1 MCQKYRGDP
10 SRCVRI
16 LSQVVGFNTF
26 IAPLHP
32 GNAES
37 DVASLPGGYVNLGAN
52 YNLDDNQNELGT
64 ATLYTE
70 GAKVGD
76 AAQTVANLGVDYRLN
91 RAVSFDLGARYV
103 DNLYA
108 DYSINNS
115 DFLSADNDG
124 ALQLPSYSL
133 VDLGTTVRF
142 SLFDTDASF
151 RLNVNNLF
159 DTVHIAESNSNIHAA
174 DDATED
180 QLWNGVDKRNF
191 VWFGFGRTWNASLRF
206 NF

>member
-1 MCQKYRGDP
+1 MALERFTRSSIK
-10 SRCVRI
+10 SRKVVNCEKTSI
-16 LSQVVGFNTF
+16 LLSG
-26 IAPLHP
+26 
-32 GNAES
+32 S
-37 DVASLPGGYVNLGAN
+37 
-52 YNLDDNQNELGT
+52 
-64 ATLYTE
+64 
-70 GAKVGD
+70 
-76 AAQTVANLGVDYRLN
+76 
-91 RAVSFDLGARYV
+91 SFEMRSRT
-103 DNLYA
+103 
-108 DYSINNS
+108 SIKS
-115 DFLSADNDG
+115 S
-124 ALQLPSYSL
+124 SL

-159 DTVHIAESNSNIHAA
+159 DTVYIAESNSNIHAA